1 MNLIL
6 FIYSFNK
13 LNSNY
18 HALTKTYICRQLF
31 HQGHTGINFEKYE
44 DIPVEASGEDC
55 PPHINSV
62 SDFWISL
69 FQICLIKHCLLF
81 HFLHQSSDFMF
92 QYKFIFKKI
101 YKNFLFEKK
110 ELV

>member
-1 MNLIL
+1 MNLIF
-6 FIYSFNK
+6 FINSFNK
-13 LNSNY
+13 KTEYY
-18 HALTKTYICRQLF
+18 HTLFKIYIFRQLF

-69 FQICLIKHCLLF
+69 F
-81 HFLHQSSDFMF
+81 
-92 QYKFIFKKI
+92 
-101 YKNFLFEKK
+101 
-110 ELV
+110 